1 MKNKIILG
9 TVQLGLPYG
18 INNSLGKPSEEEAFR
33 ILDYAFKNDIR
44 TLDSADGYGD
54 ALSVIGQYQTKL
66 NRSFSIINKF
76 KVDASTVFEKLQKT
90 LALLANSSL
99 YCYMYHHYPDY
110 ESGIVRQELNDLK
123 RTGVIQKIGVSL
135 YGVDQLASVVDD
147 QDISIIQLPVNLLDL
162 SSEKVALLQ
171 RAKLKGKEVHA
182 RSVYLQGLFF
192 KDPDTLTGNLIPMRP
207 YLDKVRSMAKSHNID
222 IKKAALNHILRKEY
236 IDYVVL
242 GIDHVSQLV
251 ENLTL
256 IDSAFDTSMFE
267 RLEVSSKDI
276 YLLNPANWRL

>member
-9 TVQLGLPYG
+9 TVQLGIPYG
-18 INNSLGKPSEEEAFR
+18 INNSLGKPSEEDAFQ
-33 ILDYAFKNDIR
+33 ILDYAFNKDIR

-54 ALSVIGQYQTKL
+54 ALSVIGHYRTRSD
-66 NRSFSIINKF
+66 RSFNIINKF
-76 KVDASTVFEKLQKT
+76 KVDSSVIFEKLQKT
-90 LALLANSSL
+90 LMILTEKSL

-110 ESGIVRQELNDLK
+110 VSGKVRKELNEL
-123 RTGVIQKIGVSL
+123 RRIGVIQKIGVSL
-135 YGVDQLASVVDD
+135 YEVDQLARVIDD
-147 QDISIIQLPVNLLDL
+147 SDISIIQLPVNLLDL
-162 SSEKVALLQ
+162 NRDKIALLQ
-171 RAKLKGKEVHA
+171 KAKLRGKEVHA

-192 KDPDTLTGNLIPMRP
+192 KDPETLTGNLIPMRP
-207 YLDKVRSMAKSHNID
+207 YLDKIRMMSKNHSID
-222 IKKAALNHILRKEY
+222 IKKAAINHILQKDF

-256 IDSAFDTSMFE
+256 IDSNLDTSMFE
-267 RLEVSSKDI
+267 GLEVSSADA